1 MSSYIGRV
9 GADEVADLD
18 IIDRGGRDDVGG
30 VLSGV
35 HSIAEIKW
43 DLERYGNVRAC
54 VGFVCLATG
63 TESTMGRIGPGSTAQ
78 KRSFV
83 FLLQS
88 LFPVVVE
95 R

>member
-30 VLSGV
+30 V
-35 HSIAEIKW
+35 HSIAEMKW